1 MLKNIDR
8 AKNII
13 ASSILL
19 LAGVGIITFVFRN
32 QIPSGLEGDL
42 ASDHYPNGIMLVWIL
57 SSLAWLIS
65 ACLGQMDS
73 VDNAPNDGSWNK
85 RGIVTIAIV
94 GFGFL
99 LFSLVGF
106 LAAGFFLIVSLSY
119 MCGERGAMPWVLGVV
134 SPVGIF
140 LFLDYV
146 LDVTLPTFLQF

>member
-8 AKNII
+8 AKNVI

-19 LAGVGIITFVFRN
+19 FVGIGIVTLVFPS
-32 QIPSGLEGDL
+32 QIPVGLEGDL
-42 ASDHYPNGIMLVWIL
+42 ASDHYPNGIMFVWIL

-65 ACLGQMDS
+65 ACMGHMDS
-73 VDNAPNDGSWNK
+73 VDKVFSGGWLNM
-85 RGIVTIAIV
+85 RGIAAISIV
-94 GFGFL
+94 GLGFL

-119 MCGERGAMPWVLGVV
+119 MCGERGAIPWVLGFIG
-134 SPVGIF
+134 PLGIF
-140 LFLDYV
+140 LFLDLV